1 MKAHRGWFEMT
12 ILGRVFDF
20 FSNSG
25 FPATIDS
32 SQHVARPVKIKF
44 VLSES
49 VFFRSNLRFNFQV
62 EPIFIRQET
71 GKDET
76 TQQNC
81 LR

>member
-49 VFFRSNLRFNFQV
+49 VFFSFKSAFQV